1 MMVSSCLQIKSVLL
15 QYITLLYHVSI
26 NPHAL
31 ALLPEDGDIS
41 GLCSMTLESSDDDQE
56 LSSAQD
62 EDPYDAHL
70 TRTFVPIPN
79 NRLTEEETV
88 RQSVQDRVTS
98 PMPFLPQSCGLQPVQ
113 LPSTSSTQKGT
124 FRVPSPPCNDSVN
137 NSVGTL
143 SVTVSNL
150 RHVKLIQ
157 LSLYT
162 SHP

>member
-1 MMVSSCLQIKSVLL
+1 MLSALQWLL
-15 QYITLLYHVSI
+15 ANNIYYHHVSI

-88 RQSVQDRVTS
+88 RQSVQDRQSDQPHAVPPTVMWPPTS
-98 PMPFLPQSCGLQPVQ
+98 ATPINEFNTEGYISCAFP
-113 LPSTSSTQKGT
+113 
-124 FRVPSPPCNDSVN
+124 
-137 NSVGTL
+137 TL
-143 SVTVSNL
+143 
-150 RHVKLIQ
+150 
-157 LSLYT
+157 
-162 SHP
+162 